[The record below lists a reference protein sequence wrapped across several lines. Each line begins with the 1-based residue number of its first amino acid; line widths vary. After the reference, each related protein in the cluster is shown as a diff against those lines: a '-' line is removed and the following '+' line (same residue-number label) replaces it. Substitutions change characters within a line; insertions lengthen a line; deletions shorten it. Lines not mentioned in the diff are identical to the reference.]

1 MDCIITCLSKKSS
14 THNFIVDGRN
24 YFFKGGSSKTVDVS
38 VGRVLQNI
46 KEPGTGNP
54 LFEVKNVKEP
64 EPIVTIPFE
73 EPVDIEA
80 VPFTPISFEEPAE
93 EKVEPAP
100 VVNSMITKVTK
111 PKRVSRKKQAKL
123 VND

>member
-1 MDCIITCLSKKSS
+1 M
-14 THNFIVDGRN
+14 
-24 YFFKGGSSKTVDVS
+24 
-38 VGRVLQNI
+38 
-46 KEPGTGNP
+46 
-54 LFEVKNVKEP
+54 
-64 EPIVTIPFE
+64 
-73 EPVDIEA
+73 DIEA